1 MSRIE
6 YRFATPASVF
16 RPAFDVRSRLPRIVA
31 PAVSWRRRLQI
42 RLLVTDA
49 LVVALSMAVSATVA
63 TDVSAVTEVF
73 VDPRGLIAA
82 IVGVGWLATL
92 AVFRTRSTP
101 LLGVGTREYKRIL
114 NASVLYFGMVAIV
127 FILVPVADPRALFA
141 VALPAGTV
149 SLLASRWSW
158 RRWLNHQRRYGNY
171 LSRAIVVGDRAD
183 VSYVAQE
190 LERTSS
196 AAYSV
201 VGAAVFDGDEQ
212 PVSGLIA
219 TVPIVAHPDK
229 VAEAVGRLDADS
241 VIVAS
246 TNKDDVDYIR
256 DLSWKLETRGISLVV
271 APRLTNVAGSRIQ
284 FRAVD
289 ALPLLQVDLAS
300 YDGWR
305 YVMKRS
311 FDILMSAAALLV
323 LAPIMLIIAIFVRLD
338 SEGPALFRQERV
350 GKDGQTFTM
359 LKFRSMVHNADDDID
374 RLLEQ
379 NDCSGVLF
387 KMRSDPRVTRVGH
400 FLRAHSLDEL
410 PQFLNVLRGDM
421 SVVGPRPS
429 LQREVQN
436 YERHVRRRMNIR
448 PGITG
453 LWQVNGRSDLD
464 WEESVRLDLYYVENW
479 TLCTDLS
486 LIWRTVRVLFRP
498 VGAY

>member
-1 MSRIE
+1 
-6 YRFATPASVF
+6 
-16 RPAFDVRSRLPRIVA
+16 
-31 PAVSWRRRLQI
+31 
-42 RLLVTDA
+42 
-49 LVVALSMAVSATVA
+49 
-63 TDVSAVTEVF
+63 
-73 VDPRGLIAA
+73 
-82 IVGVGWLATL
+82 
-92 AVFRTRSTP
+92 
-101 LLGVGTREYKRIL
+101 
-114 NASVLYFGMVAIV
+114 
-127 FILVPVADPRALFA
+127 
-141 VALPAGTV
+141 
-149 SLLASRWSW
+149 
-158 RRWLNHQRRYGNY
+158 
-171 LSRAIVVGDRAD
+171 
-183 VSYVAQE
+183 
-190 LERTSS
+190 
-196 AAYSV
+196 
-201 VGAAVFDGDEQ
+201 
-212 PVSGLIA
+212 
-219 TVPIVAHPDK
+219 
-229 VAEAVGRLDADS
+229 
-241 VIVAS
+241 
-246 TNKDDVDYIR
+246 
-256 DLSWKLETRGISLVV
+256 
-271 APRLTNVAGSRIQ
+271 
-284 FRAVD
+284 
-289 ALPLLQVDLAS
+289 
-300 YDGWR
+300 
-305 YVMKRS
+305 MKRS